1 MPINEPITLHVV
13 PFSHP
18 CMTARAGLE
27 HKGLEYEEVMLL
39 PGNQDG
45 VLEGIYGEG
54 NKTVPGIVVG
64 EEPVHTSIG
73 ILRYLDA
80 EIPEN
85 PLYPEAIASEVRE
98 AEEWGDAYLQ
108 DLARRLSFGALHFR
122 PGSMGTFAGAGELD
136 AAGTDYA
143 VKNLHLTWRY
153 MDLKASQLIEDLAEF
168 GSTVRRIE
176 DYAERGLIA
185 GEEPTAADFQI
196 AASAR
201 LLMTIGDLGPMLEG
215 SAARRIATRYFPDY
229 DGDIPAGAFP
239 PNWISG

>member
-45 VLEGIYGEG
+45 ILEGIYGEG
-54 NKTVPGIVVG
+54 NTTVPGIVVG
-64 EEPVHTSIG
+64 ETPVHTSIG
-73 ILRYLDA
+73 ILRFLDS

-85 PLYPEAIASEVRE
+85 PLYPESIAAEVRE
-98 AEEWGDAYLQ
+98 AEEWGDAYFQ

-136 AAGTDYA
+136 AGGTDFA
-143 VKNLHLTWRY
+143 VKNLRGIWRY
-153 MDLKASQLIEDLAEF
+153 MKLKPSTLIEDLAHIDE
-168 GSTVRRIE
+168 TIERIE
-176 DYAERGLIA
+176 GYAQEGVID
-185 GEEPTAADFQI
+185 GDEPTAADFQI

-201 LLMTIGDLGPMLEG
+201 LLMTIGDLGPILEG
-215 SAARRIATRYFPDY
+215 SAARRIATRYFPEY